1 MFKFVLKVE
10 IDNLIEQI
18 KSSFY
23 FRFLEKFMIFFF
35 FETIFE
41 IE

>member
-23 FRFLEKFMIFFF
+23 FRFLEIFMIFFF
-35 FETIFE
+35 LETIFE